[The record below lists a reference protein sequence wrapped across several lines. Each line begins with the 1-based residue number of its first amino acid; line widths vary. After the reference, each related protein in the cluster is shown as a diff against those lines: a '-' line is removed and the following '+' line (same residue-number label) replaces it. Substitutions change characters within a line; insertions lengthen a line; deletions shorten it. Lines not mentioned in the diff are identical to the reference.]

1 MRIIKIFLALVV
13 AFLHLALT
21 VIMAVGFLL
30 FLITGVVIRY
40 SLRQWQLT
48 ES

>member
-21 VIMAVGFLL
+21 LIMAMGFLA
-30 FLITGVVIRY
+30 FLIPGVVFRY
-40 SLRQWQLT
+40 SLKQWQLT